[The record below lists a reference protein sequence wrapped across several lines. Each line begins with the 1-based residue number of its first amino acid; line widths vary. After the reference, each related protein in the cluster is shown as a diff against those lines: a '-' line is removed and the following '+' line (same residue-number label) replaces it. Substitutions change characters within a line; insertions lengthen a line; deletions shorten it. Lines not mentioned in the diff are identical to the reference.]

1 MVEVGGG
8 QMSHSVCG
16 ECSELDYRA
25 VGELN
30 ISVGGDMTRHAQ
42 RLQPVP
48 RLSATTEDEVV
59 PHEPSI
65 LALHFAISHAWM
77 WMRCAT
83 KKGN

>member
-30 ISVGGDMTRHAQ
+30 ISVGGDMTGHAQ

-48 RLSATTEDEVV
+48 
-59 PHEPSI
+59 
-65 LALHFAISHAWM
+65 
-77 WMRCAT
+77 
-83 KKGN
+83 